1 MTIISILLP
10 IVLFIITLI
19 IIFTIR
25 GADRRERRLEVMRK
39 YVTQYMSDIKETEE
53 RFHEAVGIIEAG
65 LQANKVEIDQ
75 LFERVYRQ
83 REELMGHS
91 EDLGE
96 LQKTFIYYREVLQE
110 LADLTTKAEQRIAVV
125 KDDLTEIERSEEF
138 VERVKAQRIEIDNLH
153 KEISSLIDGSV
164 AEHNVRLE
172 EEVGEAIVRARIK
185 AEEEIEIPLNQAHA
199 TFQAIISNVQVFLK
213 ELLERHNLLEA
224 STAELSKVSVA
235 TLDKLSEQ
243 INSTKASILEGDQN
257 ILQLDDDRSRL
268 ELMVQAL
275 HKEQAKLEESIAT
288 SSSEISAK
296 EEELKKLEGQV
307 ESVKDELDLAL
318 AERERLKAEEEQREL
333 LEKAKIDALGDTPEP
348 IEEELPSE
356 AEEDE
361 EEEEDATIDLPFD
374 EGLTEPLTAIE
385 EDYDDML
392 AELEEEYADEG
403 EEELTETEELLL
415 EEELEELEDTDEY
428 SEDLT
433 EDDEEVVDETEEEE
447 EEGDTTIDLSFDE
460 ELAEPLTDIEEDYD
474 DMLAELE
481 EEYADE
487 GEEELEELDDT
498 DEYSEEEDDFSE
510 DEEEYNLDDDEEE
523 IILD

>member
-19 IIFTIR
+19 VIFTIR

-96 LQKTFIYYREVLQE
+96 LQKTFIYYRDVLQE

-153 KEISSLIDGSV
+153 KEITSVIDGSV
-164 AEHNVRLE
+164 EEHNVRLE
-172 EEVGEAIVRARIK
+172 EEVGEAIIRARIK
-185 AEEEIEIPLNQAHA
+185 AEEEIEVPLNQAHA
-199 TFQAIISNVQVFLK
+199 TFQAIISNVQAFLK

-257 ILQLDDDRSRL
+257 ILQLDDERSRL

-275 HKEQAKLEESIAT
+275 HKEQAKLEESLAA
-288 SSSEISAK
+288 SSSEVSAK
-296 EEELKKLEGQV
+296 EEELRELEGQV

-333 LEKAKIDALGDTPEP
+333 LEKAKIDALGDTFEPVAEELP
-348 IEEELPSE
+348 IEEEE
-356 AEEDE
+356 TEESE

-374 EGLTEPLTAIE
+374 EGLT
-385 EDYDDML
+385 
-392 AELEEEYADEG
+392 
-403 EEELTETEELLL
+403 
-415 EEELEELEDTDEY
+415 
-428 SEDLT
+428 
-433 EDDEEVVDETEEEE
+433 
-447 EEGDTTIDLSFDE
+447 
-460 ELAEPLTDIEEDYD
+460 EPLTDIEEDYD

-487 GEEELEELDDT
+487 SEEELTERDELLLEEEELEELEAT
-498 DEYSEEEDDFSE
+498 DEYSEEEDDLVE
-510 DEEEYNLDDDEEE
+510 DEGEVVDEDELYEDDEEEEEYNLDDDEEE

>member
-19 IIFTIR
+19 VIFTMR

-39 YVTQYMSDIKETEE
+39 YVTQYMNDIKETEE

-110 LADLTTKAEQRIAVV
+110 LADLTTKAEERIAVV

-153 KEISSLIDGSV
+153 KEVTTVIDGSV
-164 AEHNVRLE
+164 EEHNRRLE
-172 EEVGEAIVRARIK
+172 EEVDEAIVRARIK

-257 ILQLDDDRSRL
+257 ILQLNDERSRL

-275 HKEQAKLEESIAT
+275 QKEQAELEESLAAST
-288 SSSEISAK
+288 SEITAK
-296 EEELKKLEGQV
+296 EEELKELEGQV
-307 ESVKDELDLAL
+307 ESVKDQLDLAL

-348 IEEELPSE
+348 VDEELPIEEEETEE
-356 AEEDE
+356 ATEEDP
-361 EEEEDATIDLPFD
+361 TIDLPFD
-374 EGLTEPLTAIE
+374 EGLTQPLTDIE
-385 EDYDDML
+385 EDYDQML
-392 AELEEEYADEG
+392 AELEEEYADESG
-403 EEELTETEELLL
+403 DDLEEELAETDELLL
-415 EEELEELEDTDEY
+415 EEE
-428 SEDLT
+428 
-433 EDDEEVVDETEEEE
+433 
-447 EEGDTTIDLSFDE
+447 
-460 ELAEPLTDIEEDYD
+460 ELA
-474 DMLAELE
+474 
-481 EEYADE
+481 
-487 GEEELEELDDT
+487 ELDDT
-498 DEYSEEEDDFSE
+498 DEYSEEDGDLVEDDEEVVDEIEEEEEVE
-510 DEEEYNLDDDEEE
+510 DIKEDEAELYEEEEEEYDLDDDEEE

>member
-19 IIFTIR
+19 VIFTMR

-110 LADLTTKAEQRIAVV
+110 LADLTTKAEERIAVV

-153 KEISSLIDGSV
+153 KEVTTVIDGSV
-164 AEHNVRLE
+164 EEHNMRLE
-172 EEVGEAIVRARIK
+172 EEVDEAIVRARIK

-257 ILQLDDDRSRL
+257 ILQLNDERSRL

-275 HKEQAKLEESIAT
+275 QKEQAELEESLAAST
-288 SSSEISAK
+288 SEITAK
-296 EEELKKLEGQV
+296 EEELKELEGQV
-307 ESVKDELDLAL
+307 ESVKDQLDLAL

-348 IEEELPSE
+348 VDEELPIEEEETEE
-356 AEEDE
+356 ATEEDP
-361 EEEEDATIDLPFD
+361 TIDLPFD
-374 EGLTEPLTAIE
+374 EGLTQPLTDIE
-385 EDYDDML
+385 EDYDQML
-392 AELEEEYADEG
+392 AELEEEYADESG
-403 EEELTETEELLL
+403 DDLEEELAETDELLL
-415 EEELEELEDTDEY
+415 EEE
-428 SEDLT
+428 
-433 EDDEEVVDETEEEE
+433 
-447 EEGDTTIDLSFDE
+447 
-460 ELAEPLTDIEEDYD
+460 ELA
-474 DMLAELE
+474 
-481 EEYADE
+481 
-487 GEEELEELDDT
+487 ELDDT
-498 DEYSEEEDDFSE
+498 DEYSEEDGDLVEDDEEVVDEIEEEEEVE
-510 DEEEYNLDDDEEE
+510 DIKEDEAELYEEEEEEYDLDDDEEE